1 MKKSLVPFALSA
13 LLLAGCST
21 GTNSPAAPT
30 VEPAAPST
38 TEAAEAVE
46 ATASATTEATET
58 TTVEP
63 STEATPAAAGEKS
76 TRGNL
81 IKQIGEGAGL
91 TDEGKQ
97 VVTFVVNSIAVDVPC
112 TGNYPSPVENGHI
125 LILDV
130 SVVTEPELAESISPN
145 FYMNPYDFTEI
156 APNGTTSNADLG
168 TMATYSCLPDAEV
181 LPQEIGPGENVTG
194 KLVLDVTN
202 PSGTLVFKYA
212 GAPAGWEWTYPNP

>member
-1 MKKSLVPFALSA
+1 MKKLLVPFAVSA

-21 GTNSPAAPT
+21 ETNSPAAPT
-30 VEPAAPST
+30 VEPAAPASS
-38 TEAAEAVE
+38 EAAEE
-46 ATASATTEATET
+46 ATTEASESSGSSTP
-58 TTVEP
+58 EP
-63 STEATPAAAGEKS
+63 TAEATTATPEAAKS

-112 TGNYPSPVENGHI
+112 TGDYVQPVENGHI
-125 LILDV
+125 LVLDV
-130 SVVTEPELAESISPN
+130 SVVTEPAFAETLNPT
-145 FYMNPYDFTEI
+145 FMMNPYDFTEI

-168 TMATYSCLPDAEV
+168 TAATYGCLPDAEV
-181 LPQEIGPGENVTG
+181 LPQTIGPGENVTG

-202 PSGTLVFKYA
+202 PNGTLVFKYA

>member
-1 MKKSLVPFALSA
+1 MKKTLVPFALSA

-38 TEAAEAVE
+38 SESAEVSTTEAAEVAAAEPTAE
-46 ATASATTEATET
+46 ATSAAPEA
-58 TTVEP
+58 
-63 STEATPAAAGEKS
+63 AKS

-91 TDEGKQ
+91 TDEGEQ
-97 VVTFVVNSIAVDVPC
+97 VVTFVVNSITVDVPC

-125 LILDV
+125 LVLDV
-130 SVVTEPELAESISPN
+130 SVVTEPALAESINPT
-145 FYMNPYDFTEI
+145 FYMSPYDFTEI

-181 LPQEIGPGENVTG
+181 LPQTIGPGENVTG
-194 KLVLDVTN
+194 KVVLDVAN
-202 PSGTLVFKYA
+202 PNGTLVFKYA
-212 GAPAGWEWTYPNP
+212 GAPAGWEWTYPSP

>member
-1 MKKSLVPFALSA
+1 MKKSLVPVALSA

-21 GTNSPAAPT
+21 GANSPAAPT
-30 VEPAAPST
+30 VEPAAQS
-38 TEAAEAVE
+38 
-46 ATASATTEATET
+46 ASDSADVATTEASEATSE
-58 TTVEP
+58 EP
-63 STEATPAAAGEKS
+63 SAEATSAAPEAEKS
-76 TRGNL
+76 ARGNL

-125 LILDV
+125 LVLDV
-130 SVVTEPELAESISPN
+130 SIVTEPALAESISPT

-181 LPQEIGPGENVTG
+181 LPQEVGPGENVTG

-202 PSGTLVFKYA
+202 PTGTLVFKYA

>member
-30 VEPAAPST
+30 VEPAAPVASESS
-38 TEAAEAVE
+38 EAATAEASE
-46 ATASATTEATET
+46 ATSAEPSAEATSAA
-58 TTVEP
+58 P
-63 STEATPAAAGEKS
+63 EAPKS
-76 TRGNL
+76 ARGNL
-81 IKQIGEGAGL
+81 IKQIGEGAGI

-125 LILDV
+125 LVLDV
-130 SVVTEPELAESISPN
+130 SIVTEPGLAESLDPT
-145 FYMNPYDFTEI
+145 FQMNPNWFTEI
-156 APNGTTSNADLG
+156 APNGTTSNAGLA

-181 LPQEIGPGENVTG
+181 LPQMMGPGENVTG
-194 KLVLDVTN
+194 KVVLDVTN
-202 PSGTLVFKYA
+202 PTGTLVFKY
-212 GAPAGWEWTYPNP
+212 GGNTSGWEWTYPNP